1 MNDIELR
8 EDAVV
13 DLGQASFET
22 KGPAIFG
29 TDGSGGKLRY
39 VMGIADD

>member
-1 MNDIELR
+1 MKDVELH
-8 EDAVV
+8 EESLV
-13 DLGQASFET
+13 DLGQASVET

-39 VMGIADD
+39 VMGISDD